1 MKFLGIIFYF
11 SISDDKI
18 MYKWDLNN
26 PTPLKLMELDQFPTD
41 IDYPISKAL
50 NDCFAV
56 GFVDGSFKLITKT
69 GKTEKIV

>member
-26 PTPLKLMELDQFPTD
+26 PTPLKLMELD
-41 IDYPISKAL
+41 
-50 NDCFAV
+50 
-56 GFVDGSFKLITKT
+56 
-69 GKTEKIV
+69 